1 MNLVVSYCFSFIGSL
16 TPGTI
21 NLSVLHSGLTNKP
34 SVGVKMAAAA
44 AIVEYGYAW
53 IAVRF
58 ESLITSNPLVL
69 SNFELIAAVVITV
82 LGLLAIWSARAP
94 AVLAR
99 KIHESGFRRGLLLGI
114 LNPLSMPYWMG
125 ITAYSKSQGWID
137 LNYTVGLHSYLLGV
151 SLGVFS
157 LLLIVNFA
165 ARKLSAVNLKKA
177 PVLKQIPGWIMLGLG
192 IYAFL
197 RYFIGRTP

>member
-34 SVGVKMAAAA
+34 SVGMKMAAAA

-58 ESLITSNPLVL
+58 ENLITSNPLVL
-69 SNFELIAAVVITV
+69 SNFQLIAAVVMTV
-82 LGLLAIWSARAP
+82 LGLLTIFPARTP
-94 AVLAR
+94 AALTQ
-99 KIHESGFRRGLLLGI
+99 KFHESGFRRGFLLGI

-125 ITAYSKSQGWID
+125 ITAYCKSQDWID
-137 LNYTVGLHSYLLGV
+137 LNYTLGLHTYLLGV
-151 SLGVFS
+151 SLGVFT
-157 LLLIVNFA
+157 LLLVVNFA
-165 ARKLSAVNLKKA
+165 ARKLSAVYLKRS
-177 PVLKQIPGWIMLGLG
+177 PVLQQIPGWIMLGLG

-197 RYFIGRTP
+197 RYFIG